1 MEEIFFSKGHFG
13 TKLIPLRDQPGEK
26 HLRPVTEKAPTG
38 ESGSHFSVHPLY
50 NLTFPTPLSTVRW
63 SRL

>member
-1 MEEIFFSKGHFG
+1 M
-13 TKLIPLRDQPGEK
+13 
-26 HLRPVTEKAPTG
+26 APTG

-63 SRL
+63 SRLQPEPLGMSSLPAGAGTAI